1 MASSRFSRQAHGA
14 DVREQAVVAAM
25 NSVPQGGPAPQTAKP
40 RLRVRG
46 SADGPPCIETY
57 PGVEGTRPQRTKRG
71 SVPFRGERRVSCVE
85 AGRKPAAPLVV
96 TRAGCPARSQGDA
109 PKATKVSP
117 LYALPTVCTVIGAAS
132 LGAL

>member
-57 PGVEGTRPQRTKRG
+57 PGVEPQRTKRG

-85 AGRKPAAPLVV
+85 ARKEARRPTGSYAGWLPRAI
-96 TRAGCPARSQGDA
+96 TR
-109 PKATKVSP
+109 
-117 LYALPTVCTVIGAAS
+117 
-132 LGAL
+132 